1 MGVYQPEAPALPK
14 NCIYSIDFDDAYN
27 YDAWYAY
34 SNLSHSYMNGMYL
47 TSVLE
52 VTEPDNDI
60 VIMSKKK
67 LGLDLTGTK
76 KLQIRLKNK
85 SQATSMKIFFAGADG
100 KFTDECVIIPLE
112 AMNDGFI
119 KYTLDISKQIPA
131 LGQVQRIKIVPAIG
145 ITEGWMQYDYIR
157 FLK

>member
-1 MGVYQPEAPALPK
+1 MGVYKPDAHNFPA
-14 NCIYSIDFDDAYN
+14 NCIHSIDFEDAYN

-47 TSVLE
+47 TSVIE
-52 VTEPDNDI
+52 VTEPEEDI

-76 KLQIRLKNK
+76 RIQIKLKNK
-85 SQATSMKIFFAGADG
+85 SRADSLRIYFAGTDG
-100 KFTDECVIIPLE
+100 KFTEQYVTIPME
-112 AMNDGFI
+112 TMNDGFI
-119 KYTLDISKQIPA
+119 EYTVEIGEQIPA
-131 LGQVQRIKIVPAIG
+131 LGQVQRIKIVPAVG
-145 ITEGWMQYDYIR
+145 VTEGWMQYDYIR